1 MPLDILPTSAF
12 DSIRIN
18 DKKLLHIVAASAG
31 LLSEKSAYCYVNGT
45 YIGGSGRS
53 HSIITIK
60 PDGTLKRSQTYD
72 VFGLGTPASNSFIA
86 DFTADDVDE
95 NLIIILTWDEPQSNS
110 TPVYQFLQ
118 TRGFQK
124 AWQMSAAYRS
134 AWVGIYINGRG
145 PVAEE
150 GSTVWNSSG
159 STSSLG
165 NELRSFAQVQAAVV
179 I

>member
-1 MPLDILPTSAF
+1 MPLNIVPTSSF
-12 DSIRIN
+12 DVIRIN
-18 DKKLLHIVAASAG
+18 DKKLLHILAASAG
-31 LLSEKSAYCYVNGT
+31 LNSGKSAYCYINGT

-53 HSIITIK
+53 HSIITVK

-72 VFGLGTPASNSFIA
+72 VFGAGVTASNSFIA
-86 DFTADDVDE
+86 DFTTDDVDG
-95 NLIIILTWDEPQSNS
+95 NLIIVLTWDEPQSNS

-124 AWQMSAAYRS
+124 AWQMIAAYRS
-134 AWVGIYINGRG
+134 AWCGIYINGRG
-145 PVAEE
+145 PVTEE

-165 NELRSFAQVQAAVV
+165 NETRAFAQIQAAVV